1 MLSRHQMSANR
12 LETTQIL
19 SAAEIE
25 AELKYNGIEI
35 IRLISDK
42 GGMADV
48 YEAWQPSVKRRIA
61 AKRLKPHLA
70 NDAEVRT
77 RFEEEA
83 MFLGRL
89 NHPNIV
95 QVIDYS
101 S

>member
-1 MLSRHQMSANR
+1 MSENKP
-12 LETTQIL
+12 ETTQIL
-19 SAAEIE
+19 SIAEIE

-70 NDAEVRT
+70 TDAEVRT

-95 QVIDYS
+95 QDRKSVV
-101 S
+101 